1 MDNNWI
7 KCILAGR
14 GMGTSSESLI
24 SLNISGKSTV
34 TSQKAGNT
42 FNPSGYSFK
51 TVNNMGKEQIISTSD
66 SSLEFYTD
74 DKYSSKILEENT
86 TIIYVKYKN
95 VSNTINLAADG
106 VIIEKQELPIELN
119 GKKWYLK
126 ADYCPTYNGTEQLV
140 NYTVAGFSKINTKES
155 QISATNV
162 HQQGYKL
169 VITEIA
175 KGWSLPSGYD
185 KQEVYWNIRP
195 AEASI
200 DLQGISTL
208 QVSNGKIVINDKVKA
223 TTATTFS
230 ESITVIVT
238 GAQGFILPISI
249 IDSASSNIT
258 AAQLTENNKKLV
270 LTLKSTVINTLD
282 CALGSIRFTS
292 PNFVYSFKVN
302 GSDVTSSNNQITFVG
317 NLLTTGIITDDW
329 ETIINNPD
337 NYNLGDIKILET
349 KEGYEIAGTGKW
361 QMQLVDKT
369 DNILTFYSTNISNEQ
384 TSDYKILN
392 SVTED
397 YFIDLNVNVITTASF
412 INNGN
417 EITAR
422 SKFWLGTEYQI
433 KSNSSNAPGMK
444 KFQYISEPQN
454 NFKLI
459 QPGEYYLAESN
470 IQQSPSDR
478 HIATLDTNGIVSYP
492 ISPYAHI
499 RLGFKIAKDTTASI
513 PTITEGATL
522 KDLSNFISAKANNA
536 TTATY
541 DSKGFIPGSRFLFPE
556 SFQLSDGTILKGVVY
571 IAAIDKT
578 NNIVTLQSS
587 YLKSEDNI
595 YLIDTDSIFEKFQ
608 YQQNYKG
615 SDLEVIYSNM
625 QVLNTPNLIQTNTI
639 TTQNYVYTSQS
650 PVNKASVTVG
660 ACYLPSAAECGITTA
675 TLKGV
680 TYDIPVLGTKTSYP
694 TDISGIKTMFDISNS
709 PSYWTR
715 IRDNIIYSGGNNSAY
730 VLCGINKGILIPA
743 GWEDA
748 NGKDLG
754 SSQRESRYYKIA
766 LTPRFRIG
774 G

>member
-14 GMGTSSESLI
+14 SMGTSSESLI

-587 YLKSEDNI
+587 YLKSGDNI

-639 TTQNYVYTSQS
+639 ATQNYVYTSQS